1 MAEIKL
7 SIEDISEIT
16 KNNKD
21 DIKAF
26 IKQQKQ
32 NKKAEN
38 KEGDEQNYTF
48 EEDLQEIKVLIG
60 DVVVHINKLQQTNEE
75 IKDRAK
81 NLGGIGG

>member
-1 MAEIKL
+1 MTEIKL

>member
-32 NKKAEN
+32 NNKTDN

-60 DVVVHINKLQQTNEE
+60 DVIVHINKLQQTNEE

-81 NLGGIGG
+81 NLGGTGG

>member
-26 IKQQKQ
+26 IKQQLQ